1 MDAGLDALL
10 RHPGIWRVGRASGS
24 VTAVI
29 PTGLSEL
36 DEKLPGG
43 GWPAQGLIE
52 LLMEQPGV
60 FELGLLLP
68 ALAELHARSAK
79 NWLALVTPPH
89 EPYAPALA
97 TAGLDLSRLL
107 IVRTTQSLWT
117 MEQMLISG
125 ACRAVLGWV
134 DRQCPVSMPALL
146 RLQFTAVANGSL
158 CILCRPLSA
167 DRTPSPAK
175 LRLALLPQAARLSLE
190 ILKCQG
196 GHPGSVVLAK
206 KMT

>member
-10 RHPGIWRVGRASGS
+10 RHPGIWRIGRARGS
-24 VTAVI
+24 VAAI

-52 LLMEQPGV
+52 LLMDQPGV
-60 FELGLLLP
+60 SELGLLLP
-68 ALAELHARSAK
+68 ALAELHARTAK
-79 NWLALVTPPH
+79 SWLVLVGPPH

-97 TAGLDLSRLL
+97 AGGLDLSRLL
-107 IVRTTQSLWT
+107 IVRTAESLWT
-117 MEQMLISG
+117 MEQMLRSG
-125 ACRAVLGWV
+125 TCRVVLGWIGGQ
-134 DRQCPVSMPALL
+134 RSIPLHALL
-146 RLQFTAVANGSL
+146 RLQFAAIANGAL

-167 DRTPSPAK
+167 GRFPSPAR
-175 LRLALLPQAARLSLE
+175 LRLALLPHAGRLSLE

-196 GHPGSVVLAK
+196 GRSGSVIVDNRV
-206 KMT
+206 T